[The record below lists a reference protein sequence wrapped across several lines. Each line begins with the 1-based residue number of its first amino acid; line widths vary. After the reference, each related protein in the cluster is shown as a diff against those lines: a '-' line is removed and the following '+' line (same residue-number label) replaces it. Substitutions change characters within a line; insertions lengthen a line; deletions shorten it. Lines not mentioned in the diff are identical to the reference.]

1 MKRAVYHS
9 AVWLVLPLW
18 LILLG
23 SVLARVGILAHE
35 NHLFAT
41 EARHTN
47 GVVLRRIVQHFHGA
61 HNSFMFLLLYTYT
74 AGDLQGRCITEV
86 TPETFDRV
94 QDGGPLPIDY
104 LPENPRDNRIAYP
117 WENIGAVWGPFDDSV
132 LAAMVFVPVS
142 YTHLDVYKRQ
152 YYGGSM
158 DNGGAAAFVHGAPV
172 RNWREMDLPNAKID
186 LYLNGQYRKSGHGRV
201 AMGHPLTSLTWM
213 VNWLR
218 AQGKSL
224 HTGEF
229 VSTGTCTG
237 HFFAAP
243 GDRLTVD
250 FGKIGRVEAI
260 YE

>member
-1 MKRAVYHS
+1 VKRAVYHS

-132 LAAMVFVPVS
+132 LAAMVFVPGACLAW
-142 YTHLDVYKRQ
+142 YF
-152 YYGGSM
+152 GSRNRIHARLKAAGS
-158 DNGGAAAFVHGAPV
+158 NGVGEVTEVRKSHGRCGSSTYLTFRFTTAQGLEIAGRSPPV
-172 RNWREMDLPNAKID
+172 RAHEPTHWQAGDPIRIFYDPNNPARFAVD
-186 LYLNGQYRKSGHGRV
+186 TD
-201 AMGHPLTSLTWM
+201 HPLDMLLPDERPPT
-213 VNWLR
+213 
-218 AQGKSL
+218 
-224 HTGEF
+224 
-229 VSTGTCTG
+229 
-237 HFFAAP
+237 P
-243 GDRLTVD
+243 
-250 FGKIGRVEAI
+250 VEATI
-260 YE
+260 WA